1 MSSLPP
7 HALIERSPSRQT
19 DSWCDAL
26 CDAVRNAAGVKL
38 DDDPDR
44 LKLVVDEDDE
54 LRNELEIP
62 KDFIFL
68 GGRQSY
74 VVDASGTITC
84 VHNNQFDTDSHVTTT
99 LEAAAELP
107 AGGSS
112 PFDGIELP
120 KFELP
125 DFSSFFGGA
134 KEEE

>member
-1 MSSLPP
+1 MHSLSD
-7 HALIERSPSRQT
+7 RPSRQT

-84 VHNNQFDTDSHVTTT
+84 VHNNQFAPETHIATALSA
-99 LEAAAELP
+99 LESMP
-107 AGGSS
+107 ASS
-112 PFDGIELP
+112 GFA
-120 KFELP
+120 FP
-125 DFSSFFGGA
+125 DLSSFFP
-134 KEEE
+134 KSE

>member
-1 MSSLPP
+1 M
-7 HALIERSPSRQT
+7 
-19 DSWCDAL
+19 

-107 AGGSS
+107 
-112 PFDGIELP
+112 
-120 KFELP
+120 
-125 DFSSFFGGA
+125 GA
-134 KEEE
+134 K